1 MYPTV
6 KPGGTPREANPLDP
20 CDGKA
25 AGGAIPSD
33 PKAPVLSE
41 RKANP
46 QRLLE
51 PTAEQIAFKNNFGEL
66 IIRGVIYSSSAGGHN
81 DEATKL
87 ESFKRAVISLL
98 HMHQSHQENAVDTLL
113 GVLKQRVET
122 YTRKASVLGSQG
134 EKEFQTTRH
143 MVEMLKLLAER
154 ENLGLDE
161 ASHAKIKDALPALES
176 QVKVEYELRND
187 KTKGLH
193 TVIVKPE
200 AGALFRRGS

>member
-1 MYPTV
+1 MNSTAIS
-6 KPGGTPREANPLDP
+6 GGLRHDVRQLDP
-20 CDGKA
+20 RDGKA
-25 AGGAIPSD
+25 ASGAIPSD

-46 QRLLE
+46 ERLLA
-51 PTAEQIAFKNNFGEL
+51 PTAEQIAFNNNFGEL
-66 IIRGVIYSSSAGGHN
+66 MIRGVIYSASAGGHN

-122 YTRKASVLGSQG
+122 YTRKASVLGSRG

-143 MVEMLKLLAER
+143 MVEVLKLLAER
-154 ENLGLDE
+154 ENLGLDK

-187 KTKGLH
+187 KIKGLH

-200 AGALFRRGS
+200 AGALLHRGT